1 MLGLLGDKI
10 LIGKRCLSS
19 CHETWDKQKFSETQ
33 NFSLNLPSFLFYNIA
48 DSSSIRDAS
57 LCGLVV
63 EHRSAKTEGL
73 RFHSSWGLRIFSLS
87 HARDKTKKHL
97 LLFSYRAQNLQ
108 SFLFYLDPICDE
120 KYVPLWCCSIE
131 LLSHIWKFL
140 IVFF

>member
-63 EHRSAKTEGL
+63 EHRSVKTEGL

>member
-1 MLGLLGDKI
+1 MTRSLLEKDVCRLVTRHGTNKNFLKLRI
-10 LIGKRCLSS
+10 FFLSYS
-19 CHETWDKQKFSETQ
+19 IYEHDTI
-33 NFSLNLPSFLFYNIA
+33 NIA

-73 RFHSSWGLRIFSLS
+73 RFHSSLGLRIFSLS

>member
-1 MLGLLGDKI
+1 MFVVFS
-10 LIGKRCLSS
+10 RA
-19 CHETWDKQKFSETQ
+19 WDKQKFSETQ
-33 NFSLNLPSFLFYNIA
+33 NFFLNLPSFLFYNIA

-73 RFHSSWGLRIFSLS
+73 RFHSSLGLRIFSLS

-108 SFLFYLDPICDE
+108 SFLFYLDPICDG
-120 KYVPLWCCSIE
+120 KYVPQWCCSIE